1 MIEPMKIL
9 QLDGS
14 EGGGQMLRSALTLA
28 MVTGQPFRMTNIRGK
43 RRKPGLM
50 RQHLTCVNA
59 AREISGGSTDGAEIG
74 STELVFRA
82 GAVKPGDYR
91 FAIGTAGST
100 GLLLQTL
107 LPALAIAD
115 GPSTLHLSGGTHNP
129 LAPPFE
135 FLERIYQ
142 PALQRMGFHAASRLL
157 QHGFAP
163 AGGGEITC
171 AVSPGGRFVPYDL
184 TEKGKLE
191 STRIRIPFRNL
202 SADIAKRMLDA
213 ALKILPC
220 EDARIDQLP
229 DGPGQGVA
237 CFIECGFSN
246 TREMSCAFGEM
257 GITAEKVGHRAARMM
272 DGFLTS
278 NAAVGLHLADQVL
291 LPTALAGGGRFTT
304 VNPDDHVT
312 TNIRVIEAFLPVRF
326 EVKAVGNG
334 VHQVSCDPV

>member
-1 MIEPMKIL
+1 MKTL

-28 MVTGQPFRMTNIRGK
+28 MVTGQPFLMTNIRGK

-59 AREISGGSTDGAEIG
+59 ACEISGGSADGAEIG

-82 GAVKPGDYR
+82 GTVKPGEFR

-107 LPALAIAD
+107 LPALAMAD
-115 GPSTLHLSGGTHNP
+115 RPSTLHLSGGTHNP
-129 LAPPFE
+129 LAPPFD
-135 FLERIYQ
+135 FLERVYQ
-142 PALQRMGFHAASRLL
+142 PALQPMGFHASARIVK
-157 QHGFAP
+157 HGFAP

-171 AVSPGGRFVPYDL
+171 AITPGERLNRLDL
-184 TEKGKLE
+184 TDRGSHE

-237 CFIECGFSN
+237 CLIECGFSN
-246 TREMSCAFGEM
+246 TRGMACAFGEL
-257 GITAEKVGHRAARMM
+257 GISAEKVGLRAARMM
-272 DGFLTS
+272 DAFLTS
-278 NAAVGLHLADQVL
+278 YAAVGLHLADQLL
-291 LPTALAGGGRFTT
+291 LPMALAGGGRFTT
-304 VNPDDHVT
+304 VSPDDHIA
-312 TNIRVIEAFLPVRF
+312 TNIRVIETFLPVKF
-326 EVKAVGNG
+326 EVKTAGNG
-334 VHQVSCDPV
+334 IHGISCDPV

>member
-1 MIEPMKIL
+1 MKTL

-28 MVTGQPFRMTNIRGK
+28 LVTGKPFRMTHIRSQ

-50 RQHLTCVNA
+50 RQHLTCVHA
-59 AREISGGSTDGAEIG
+59 AREISGGSADGAEIG
-74 STELVFRA
+74 STELVFHA
-82 GAVKPGDYR
+82 GTIKPGDYR

-107 LPALAIAD
+107 LPALAMAD
-115 GPSTLHLSGGTHNP
+115 KPSTLHLSGGTHNP
-129 LAPPFE
+129 LAPPVD
-135 FLERIYQ
+135 FLERIHQ
-142 PALQRMGFHAASRLL
+142 PALQRMGFHAAPQLR

-171 AVSPGGRFVPYDL
+171 TITPSGRLAPLDL
-184 TEKGKLE
+184 TDRGNHE

-202 SADIAKRMLDA
+202 SADIAKRMLQA

-237 CFIECGFSN
+237 CLIECGFTN
-246 TREMSCAFGEM
+246 TRAMSCAFGEM
-257 GITAEKVGHRAARMM
+257 GVSAEKVGHRAARMM

-278 NAAVGLHLADQVL
+278 NAAVDLHLADQLL
-291 LPTALAGGGRFTT
+291 LPMALAGGGRFTT
-304 VNPDDHVT
+304 VNPDDHVA
-312 TNIRVIEAFLPVRF
+312 TNIRVIETFLPVKF
-326 EVKAVGNG
+326 EVKTSGNG
-334 VHQVSCDPV
+334 VHEISCDPLG